1 MKKYIIY
8 FLITCLVQINYAS
21 SEPFNFNVTEIIVLD
36 NGNIFK
42 GVDGG
47 KVTTD
52 DNIEITADKF
62 ELIKDINLL
71 TATGNAIMN
80 DYNNDI
86 QIIANQFEYKKNID
100 LIKATGNVVLYDK
113 IKNAK
118 IYTNEIYYNKG
129 KEEIYTKGI
138 TNSTIDEEITI
149 KSSNVLFRRNEN
161 TLSSSNSSEVQDK
174 QKRLYKLDSFK
185 YFITEELLK
194 GTNVKIFD
202 ITNDE
207 YFMKEGFFDLK
218 KKKFSAKDLKINFK
232 KDLFDD
238 IKNDP
243 RLLGVTASGD
253 DNNIFIQKGVFTT
266 CKKTDKC
273 PPWKVVAKEI
283 HHDKSKKRI
292 TYKNAWLNV
301 YDVPVVYFPKFFH
314 PDPTVIR
321 QSGFLRP
328 NISNTDTL
336 GRSLYTPYFFVIDQN
351 KDLTFKP
358 TFFLDGKF
366 SLQSEYRQKTK
377 NTKHIADISLTKGYK
392 SDKKDNGDT
401 KSHFFLNS
409 EIDLAFD
416 SLLSSKLDINL
427 EKTSSDTYLKIFEFN
442 SPLLLGSLSELNS
455 SIKLEL
461 ENENFDLM
469 TSFEIFETLSGSNS
483 DRFTYVLPNFSFS
496 KNILFENFDGN
507 LMFTSSGNNKLY
519 NTNINETSIINDLNY
534 ESNNFFS
541 KSGFK
546 NKYTILLKNVSSI
559 GKNSIKYKESVQSDL
574 SSAFIF
580 DSMFPLEKENNQY
593 RELLTPKISLRFN
606 PSQMKNYKTN
616 SSRLDT
622 SNLFSKNRIGISDTL
637 EAGRSITMGLDYENK
652 KRNITNNEH
661 EDFLKLELGT
671 VLRDKKEENI
681 PKNST
686 IGRKTSNIFG
696 KFAYKPND
704 ILDLNYNFSIDND
717 LNTLN
722 YNSIEAL
729 VTFNDLTIK
738 SSFKEEN
745 GMIGSTNLI
754 DNEIKY
760 QFNDNSSFLISSR
773 RNRKINLTEYYNM
786 IYNYENDCLIANVK
800 YRKKYYSDRDIVP
813 SEELF
818 FTLTII
824 PLTKYSPSNLMDL
837 TKK

>member
-1 MKKYIIY
+1 MKKYIIC
-8 FLITCLVQINYAS
+8 FLIACLVQINNAS

-42 GVDGG
+42 GIDGG

-52 DNIEITADKF
+52 NNIEITADEF
-62 ELIKDINLL
+62 EHIKDINLL

-86 QIIANQFEYKKNID
+86 QITANQFEYQKNIN
-100 LIKATGNVVLYDK
+100 LIKATGNVVLHDK
-113 IKNAK
+113 TKDAK
-118 IYTNEIYYNKG
+118 IYTNEIYYDKN
-129 KEEIYTKGI
+129 KEEIYTKGK

-149 KSSNVLFRRNEN
+149 KSSNVLFKRNEN
-161 TLSSSNSSEVQDK
+161 SLSSSNFTEVEDK

-194 GTNVKIFD
+194 GNNVKIFD

-218 KKKFSAKDLKINFK
+218 KKKFSAQDLKINFK

-243 RLLGVTASGD
+243 RLFGVTANGD
-253 DNNIFIQKGVFTT
+253 DNNIIVQKGVFTT
-266 CKKTDKC
+266 CQKTDKC

-283 HHDKSKKRI
+283 RHNKSKKRI

-314 PDPTVIR
+314 PDPTVVR

-328 NISNTDTL
+328 NISNTDIL
-336 GRSLYTPYFFVIDQN
+336 GRSLYTPYFFVIDEN

-366 SLQSEYRQKTK
+366 SLHNEYREKTK
-377 NTKHIADISLTKGYK
+377 NSKHIADLSFTKGYR
-392 SDKKDNGDT
+392 SDKEDNGDT

-409 EIDLAFD
+409 EIDLTFD
-416 SLLSSKLDINL
+416 SFIKSKLDINL

-442 SPLLLGSLSELNS
+442 SPLLLGSLSELES
-455 SIKLEL
+455 SIKLDL
-461 ENENFDLM
+461 EHESFDLI

-483 DRFTYVLPNFSFS
+483 DRFTYVLPNYNFS
-496 KNILFENFDGN
+496 KNILFENLGGN
-507 LMFTSSGNNKLY
+507 LSFASSGNNKLY
-519 NTNINETSIINDLNY
+519 KTNINETSIINDLNY
-534 ESNNFFS
+534 ESINFFS
-541 KSGFK
+541 KNGLK
-546 NKYTILLKNVSSI
+546 NKYKILLKNVSST
-559 GKNSIKYKESVQSDL
+559 GKNSIKYKERVQSDL
-574 SSAFIF
+574 STAFIF
-580 DSMFPLEKENNQY
+580 DTMFPLEKENNQY
-593 RELLTPKISLRFN
+593 RELLTPKISFRFS
-606 PSQMKNYKTN
+606 PTQMRNHRTR

-622 SNLFSKNRIGISDTL
+622 SNLFSTNRIGMSDTL
-637 EAGRSITMGLDYENK
+637 EAGRSITVGLDYENK

-671 VLRDKKEENI
+671 VMRDKKEENI
-681 PKNST
+681 PENST

-696 KFAYKPND
+696 KFFYKPND

-722 YNSIEAL
+722 YNAIDAL
-729 VTFNDLTIK
+729 VTFNDLTLK
-738 SSFKEEN
+738 SSFKEES
-745 GMIGSTNLI
+745 GMIGNTNLI

-760 QFNDNSSFLISSR
+760 QFTDNSSFLVSSR

-786 IYNYENDCLIANVK
+786 IYNYENDCLIANVR
-800 YRKKYYSDRDIVP
+800 YRKKYYSDRDVVP

-824 PLTKYSPSNLMDL
+824 PLTKYSPSNLMNL
-837 TKK
+837 KKK